1 MFPSTFRRLEV
12 FVAVV
17 DAGSFVAAAERLGIS
32 HPSVSNHIRA
42 LERHVRCELFHRRR
56 GAVSS
61 LTEQGRRL
69 YERGIELLQQAEL
82 LSEDLALDRRQIKRK
97 PLQIS
102 SQRSIAG
109 GWLCRP
115 FASFAKDH
123 PEIEFIVEIG
133 RYEGVIAD
141 VLEGRADIGFLLS
154 YGAILDLPA
163 ERIGQET
170 LSFYASPSHPLAK
183 RTNISPAELASHPFI
198 TTKRDSRFGQVMHNL
213 MASAGVADYQVAH
226 QIQEGVIVQE
236 LAMLGLG
243 IFCGLDR
250 QAAPHLHAG
259 TLTRLAVE
267 APPLAMDVHC
277 VLSPRKRQ
285 EKAASQLMMFLR
297 SYYTPRPR

>member
-17 DAGSFVAAAERLGIS
+17 DAGSFVAAADQLGIS

-56 GAVSS
+56 GTVSS

-69 YERGIELLQQAEL
+69 YERGVELLQQAER
-82 LSEDLALDRRQIKRK
+82 LSEDLALDRRPIRRK
-97 PLQIS
+97 PLLIS

-109 GWLCRP
+109 GWLCQP
-115 FASFAKDH
+115 FVTFAKEH

-154 YGAILDLPA
+154 YGPILDLPA
-163 ERIGQET
+163 ERMGQES
-170 LSFYASPSHPLAK
+170 LSFYASPDHPLAS
-183 RTNISPAELASHPFI
+183 RPAISPQELAAHPFI
-198 TTKRDSRFGQVMHNL
+198 TTRRDSRFGQVLHNL
-213 MASAGVADYQVAH
+213 MASAGIPDYQALH

-236 LAMLGLG
+236 LAMLGMG
-243 IFCGLDR
+243 VFCGLDR
-250 QAAPHLHAG
+250 QAAPHLRSG
-259 TLTRLAVE
+259 RLVRLPVQI
-267 APPLAMDVHC
+267 PPLVMDVHL

-285 EKAASQLMMFLR
+285 EKAVTQLADHLR
-297 SYYTPRPR
+297 SHYAPR